1 MTELVLLCFLALIA
15 GFIDAI
21 AGGGG
26 LIQLPAYFI
35 LMPHF
40 STASLFGSNKF
51 AGFSGTL
58 MSTIQYLK
66 KVKAE
71 WKLIVPSLF
80 VAGVSAL
87 AGARLVSLFD
97 KEKLAPVIV
106 ILLIAMLIYTVLNKS
121 TGIEDR
127 REEVSKRKISWILPL
142 SAAIIGFYDGF
153 FGPGAGSLLMFVFI
167 SFLKYDFL
175 HAAVHTKI
183 FNLVTNVGALL
194 YFVVQGEVHYD
205 VALPVAVCNVTG
217 SYIGAKLAISKGS
230 GLIRVI
236 YIMMVVVLISKI
248 VYDYII
254 K

>member
-35 LMPHF
+35 LMPNF

-71 WKLIVPSLF
+71 WKLIMPSLF
-80 VAGVSAL
+80 VAGLSAL

-106 ILLIAMLIYTVLNKS
+106 VLLIAMLIYTVMNSS
-121 TGIEDR
+121 TGIQDR
-127 REEVSKRKISWILPL
+127 REEVSKKRISWILPL

-194 YFVVQGEVHYD
+194 YFVVKGEVHYD
-205 VALPVAVCNVTG
+205 VAIPVAVCNVTG
-217 SYIGAKLAISKGS
+217 SYLGAKLAISKGS

>member
-35 LMPHF
+35 LMPNF

-71 WKLIVPSLF
+71 WKLIMPSLF
-80 VAGVSAL
+80 VAGLSAL

-106 ILLIAMLIYTVLNKS
+106 VLLIAMLIYTVMNSS
-121 TGIEDR
+121 TGIQDR
-127 REEVSKRKISWILPL
+127 REEVSKKRISWILPL

-205 VALPVAVCNVTG
+205 VAIPVAVCNVTG
-217 SYIGAKLAISKGS
+217 SYLGAKLAISKGS